1 MKNLKS
7 YFLRLVCV
15 FMFTNVLPI
24 LSQDLVVTAKNDSIN
39 AQIIKEKNEMLHFYF
54 LKDGEVRKTLL
65 PLSEVAY
72 YDKHYFLT
80 VEVPKA
86 YSGASNKTRQGSKI
100 RVALSGGPGFITAPN
115 ADNLPPVLENH
126 VNALK
131 KGVHW
136 DVSGHYFFND
146 FVGLGI
152 KYNGFYSSEAE
163 NNIHFIFEDGSTQHG
178 IKNGC

>member
-80 VEVPKA
+80 VEVQKRIPELRIKLA
-86 YSGASNKTRQGSKI
+86 RDRK
-100 RVALSGGPGFITAPN
+100 
-115 ADNLPPVLENH
+115 LE
-126 VNALK
+126 
-131 KGVHW
+131 
-136 DVSGHYFFND
+136 
-146 FVGLGI
+146 
-152 KYNGFYSSEAE
+152 
-163 NNIHFIFEDGSTQHG
+163 
-178 IKNGC
+178 